1 MCLLFV
7 GKAVCASRGWTD
19 SWHSFGT
26 AAERLDVK
34 WKIADGCGIKNA
46 SVPCSGL
53 SCGEFFP
60 DLCRILYGDM
70 ETLEQAALASWA
82 NIWNH
87 CVERGYGSHL
97 LIYRR
102 GPLEARNTAY
112 APVWPPQL
120 AMSIRLAMSPQLAML
135 PELAVP
141 PELWQRGLYK
151 PNKPPHYLPLTAAE
165 SKRGPSPLP
174 TSTRSITGT

>member
-1 MCLLFV
+1 M
-7 GKAVCASRGWTD
+7 
-19 SWHSFGT
+19 
-26 AAERLDVK
+26 K
-34 WKIADGCGIKNA
+34 WNIADGCGIKNA

-60 DLCRILYGDM
+60 DLCRTLYGDM

-87 CVERGYGSHL
+87 CVERGYGLHL

-102 GPLEARNTAY
+102 GPLEARSTAY

-151 PNKPPHYLPLTAAE
+151 PNKPCFNIAVPTTVMLDAG
-165 SKRGPSPLP
+165 SSGLP
-174 TSTRSITGT
+174 TSAGPGPPPQTSNHHLEITASHSTHEKTTQTIPRLKPNS